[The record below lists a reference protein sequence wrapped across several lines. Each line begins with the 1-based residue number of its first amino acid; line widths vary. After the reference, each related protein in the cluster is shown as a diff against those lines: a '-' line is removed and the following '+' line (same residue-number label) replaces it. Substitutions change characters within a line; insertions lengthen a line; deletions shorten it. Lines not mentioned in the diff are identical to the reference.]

1 MTMRYSIPLQRLLF
15 FIVGCA
21 VVLAGC
27 KSAGKNGSGSE
38 LNQAPYVFEGNL
50 IDTQDAELISENGQE
65 LTPREYTFSSGDTI
79 DVKFFYTPELNE
91 TQDVRPD
98 GKIALQIIG
107 EVTAGGKTPAQLR
120 WLLEKLYASHL
131 KDPEI
136 SVVVR
141 SFSNQLVYVG
151 GQVMRP
157 GTIEVSGQMTALEA
171 IMEAGGVDFKE
182 AQVKNVVVIRHY
194 EGTRYGYLLNMEPI
208 LEGKESRPFFLEPKD
223 IVYVPRTEIAKVNQ
237 WIDQYINKI
246 IPQTGFTYFQRR
258 GDSTIGI
265 DTSTR

>member
-1 MTMRYSIPLQRLLF
+1 MF
-15 FIVGCA
+15 E
-21 VVLAGC
+21 AG
-27 KSAGKNGSGSE
+27 
-38 LNQAPYVFEGNL
+38 L
-50 IDTQDAELISENGQE
+50 IETQDAELMSENGRE
-65 LTPREYTFSSGDTI
+65 STPNDYTFSAGDSI

-107 EVTAGGKTPAQLR
+107 EVTAAGKTPAQLR

-157 GTIEVSGQMTALEA
+157 GMIEVSGQMTALEA

-237 WIDQYINKI
+237 WIDQYINRI
-246 IPQTGFTYFQRR
+246 VPQTGFTYFQRR

>member
-1 MTMRYSIPLQRLLF
+1 MMRHTVSLKRLLF
-15 FIVGCA
+15 FILGCA
-21 VVLAGC
+21 IVLSGC
-27 KSAGKNGSGSE
+27 ESAGQNGSGAES
-38 LNQAPYVFEGNL
+38 NQAPYIFEGGL
-50 IDTQDAELISENGQE
+50 IDTQDVELMSENGQE
-65 LTPREYTFSSGDTI
+65 STPNDYTFSPGDSI

-107 EVTAGGKTPAQLR
+107 EVTAAGKTPAQLR

-141 SFSNQLVYVG
+141 SFSNQRVYVG
-151 GQVMRP
+151 GQVMSP
-157 GTIEVSGQMTALEA
+157 GTIEVSGRMTALEA
-171 IMEAGGVDFKE
+171 IMEAGGVDFRE
-182 AQVKNVVVIRHY
+182 AQVRNVVVIRHY
-194 EGTRYGYLLNMEPI
+194 NGTRYGYMLNMEPI
-208 LEGKESRPFFLEPKD
+208 LEGKESHPFFLEAKD

-246 IPQTGFTYFQRR
+246 VPQTGFTYFQRR
-258 GDSTIGI
+258 GNSTVGI

>member
-1 MTMRYSIPLQRLLF
+1 MTMRYSISLQRLLF
-15 FIVGCA
+15 FVVGCA
-21 VVLAGC
+21 VVLSGC
-27 KSAGKNGSGSE
+27 ESAGQNGSGTE

-50 IDTQDAELISENGQE
+50 IETQDAELISENGLE
-65 LTPREYTFSSGDTI
+65 STPNDYTFSAGDSI

-98 GKIALQIIG
+98 GKIALQIIV
-107 EVTAGGKTPAQLR
+107 EVTAVGKTPAQLR
-120 WLLEKLYASHL
+120 WLLEKLYDSHL

-171 IMEAGGVDFKE
+171 SMEAGGVDFKE
-182 AQVKNVVVIRHY
+182 AQVKNVVIIRHY

-208 LEGKESRPFFLEPKD
+208 LKGKESRPFFLEPKD

-237 WIDQYINKI
+237 WIDQYINRI
-246 IPQTGFTYFQRR
+246 VPQTGFTYYQRR

>member
-1 MTMRYSIPLQRLLF
+1 MP
-15 FIVGCA
+15 
-21 VVLAGC
+21 
-27 KSAGKNGSGSE
+27 K
-38 LNQAPYVFEGNL
+38 
-50 IDTQDAELISENGQE
+50 
-65 LTPREYTFSSGDTI
+65 EYTFSPGDTI

-91 TQDVRPD
+91 AQDVRPD

-107 EVTAGGKTPAQLR
+107 EVTAAGKTPAQLR
-120 WLLEKLYASHL
+120 WLLEKLYDSHL

-136 SVVVR
+136 PVVVR
-141 SFSNQLVYVG
+141 SFSNQLVYVV

-157 GTIEVSGQMTALEA
+157 GTIEVSGQITALEA

-208 LEGKESRPFFLEPKD
+208 LKGKESRPFFLEPKD

-237 WIDQYINKI
+237 WIDQYINRI
-246 IPQTGFTYFQRR
+246 VPQTGFTYYQRR

>member
-1 MTMRYSIPLQRLLF
+1 MRYRVLLKKLLF
-15 FIVGCA
+15 FTVVC
-21 VVLAGC
+21 VTVLAGC
-27 KSAGKNGSGSE
+27 ESAGQNGSVAES
-38 LNQAPYVFEGNL
+38 NQAPYLFEDGL
-50 IDTQDAELISENGQE
+50 IGAQHTDLMSENGQGS
-65 LTPREYTFSSGDTI
+65 TPKDYTFSPGDTI

-107 EVTAGGKTPAQLR
+107 EVTAADKTPAQLR
-120 WLLEKLYASHL
+120 WLLEKLYAPHL

-141 SFSNQLVYVG
+141 SFSNQRVYVG

-157 GTIEVSGQMTALEA
+157 GTIEVSGQITALEA
-171 IMEAGGVDFKE
+171 IMQAGGVDFRE

-194 EGTRYGYLLNMEPI
+194 KGTRYGYLLNMEPI
-208 LEGKESRPFFLEPKD
+208 LAGKESRPFFLEAKD

-237 WIDQYINKI
+237 WVDQYINKI
-246 IPQTGFTYFQRR
+246 IPKTGFSYAQRR
-258 GDSTIGI
+258 GDSVIGI

>member
-1 MTMRYSIPLQRLLF
+1 MRYSEPLKRLLF
-15 FIVGCA
+15 FIVASATVLTGCE
-21 VVLAGC
+21 
-27 KSAGKNGSGSE
+27 SAGQNGTAAES
-38 LNQAPYVFEGNL
+38 NQAPYMFEAGL
-50 IDTQDAELISENGQE
+50 IGTQDAELVSENGQE
-65 LTPREYTFSSGDTI
+65 STPKDYTFSPGDSI

-107 EVTAGGKTPAQLR
+107 EVAAAGKTPAQLR

-141 SFSNQLVYVG
+141 SFSNQRVYVG

-157 GTIEVSGQMTALEA
+157 GTIEISGRITALEA
-171 IMEAGGVDFKE
+171 IMQAGGVDFRE

-208 LEGKESRPFFLEPKD
+208 LAGKESRPFFLEAKD

-246 IPQTGFTYFQRR
+246 VPQTGFTYYQRR
-258 GDSTIGI
+258 GDSTIGL
-265 DTSTR
+265 DTSGR